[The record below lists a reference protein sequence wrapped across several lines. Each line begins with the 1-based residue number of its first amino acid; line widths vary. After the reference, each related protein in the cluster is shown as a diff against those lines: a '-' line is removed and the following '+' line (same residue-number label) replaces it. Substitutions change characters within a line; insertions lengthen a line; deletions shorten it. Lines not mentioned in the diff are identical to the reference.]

1 MIWKLFRPKPIVLL
15 ELPYQESIDPMIA
28 EEVLKSMVEPLKKD
42 YYVVVKFSSE
52 IKNIRLEVHR
62 EPRD

>member
-52 IKNIRLEVHR
+52 IKSIRLEVHR